1 MCIITKAL
9 KQVLN
14 TNQGINRRTQTKHKY
29 SLSIAYD
36 HVQLPLVFS
45 TTIRKLTLKMI
56 KLICFQY

>member
-36 HVQLPLVFS
+36 HVQLPLVFF
-45 TTIRKLTLKMI
+45 TTIRKLTLKTI
-56 KLICFQY
+56 K

>member
-29 SLSIAYD
+29 MYSLSIAYD

-45 TTIRKLTLKMI
+45 TTIRKLTLKTI
-56 KLICFQY
+56 K